1 MNRPSKLELATTR
14 FESAREA
21 QTRAESQVT
30 VLERDLGDLQQQV
43 GPVVGLVEEARSNA
57 QHGRNMSRQRQQML
71 EGLVRRAR
79 AVGDDLGIEVP
90 AFAAGGDGDEAAY
103 TFFFEEFLG
112 KLEGVAKDFD
122 RRVVEES
129 RDLLI
134 VATSRIFSNLARLH
148 PSLDFEDATASA
160 DVTSRAW
167 DAATAYAKKFDQ
179 VEVDEG
185 EGDDEDGAEEEEA
198 ADGAGGSGGAQ
209 A

>member
-1 MNRPSKLELATTR
+1 M
-14 FESAREA
+14 
-21 QTRAESQVT
+21 
-30 VLERDLGDLQQQV
+30 LQ
-43 GPVVGLVEEARSNA
+43 GLV
-57 QHGRNMSRQRQQML
+57 Q
-71 EGLVRRAR
+71 RAR
-79 AVGDDLGIEVP
+79 AVGDGLRIEVP

-134 VATSRIFSNLARLH
+134 IATSRIFSNLARLQ

-160 DVTSRAW
+160 NVTSRAW
-167 DAATAYAKKFDQ
+167 EAAAAYAKKFDQ
-179 VEVDEG
+179 VEIDEG
-185 EGDDEDGAEEEEA
+185 EGDDEEGAEEEEDA
-198 ADGAGGSGGAQ
+198 ADGAGASGGAR